1 MNNDLFQQARSAYV
15 EKDYETALADFTE
28 CLKDTSVALA
38 PGEIGLLYHQIGNCL
53 VKLHDPN
60 EAIHAYS
67 QALHDNAYDA
77 LGSVA
82 YNLGT
87 VYASRS
93 SLRRLKIRSTRRAT
107 KPIWGSATPT

>member
-1 MNNDLFQQARSAYV
+1 MKSR
-15 EKDYETALADFTE
+15 LADFTE

-38 PGEIGLLYHQIGNCL
+38 PGEIGLLYHQIGNCQ

-67 QALHDNAYDA
+67 QALHDSAYDA

-87 VYASRS
+87 VYASQ
-93 SLRRLKIRSTRRAT
+93 LDYEDAIPFFAEALEDPKYKTAT